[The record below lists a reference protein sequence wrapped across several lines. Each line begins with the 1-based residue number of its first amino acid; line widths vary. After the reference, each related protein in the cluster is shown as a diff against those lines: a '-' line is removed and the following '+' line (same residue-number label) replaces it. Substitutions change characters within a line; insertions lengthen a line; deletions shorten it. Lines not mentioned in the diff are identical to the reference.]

1 MAGIK
6 TFSFPVRIYF
16 EDTDSGGVVYHA
28 NYLKFMERARTEWLR
43 TLGIDQRK
51 LKLHD
56 HIMFVVHRIDIQYKF
71 PARFN
76 DDLVVRSEL
85 NRIGSSKIEFRQMI
99 YRQNEMLIDASVDVA
114 CIDSEKFKPVRI
126 PSTIKQTMESL
137 CTL

>member
-16 EDTDSGGVVYHA
+16 EDTDSGGVVYHS

-43 TLGIDQRK
+43 SVGIDQHH
-51 LKLHD
+51 LKYHAQ
-56 HIMFVVHRIDIQYKF
+56 IMFVVHRIDIQYKL

-76 DDLVVRSEL
+76 DDLVVKSEL
-85 NRIGSSKIEFRQMI
+85 LEIGSSKIEFRQMI
-99 YRQNEMLIDASVDVA
+99 YRDEEMLIDAHVDIA

-126 PSTIKQTMESL
+126 PSTVKKTMESL
-137 CTL
+137 

>member
-16 EDTDSGGVVYHA
+16 EDTDSGGVVYHS

-43 TLGIDQRK
+43 SVGIDQHH
-51 LKLHD
+51 LKYHA
-56 HIMFVVHRIDIQYKF
+56 HIMFVVHRIDIQYKL

-76 DDLVVRSEL
+76 DDLVVKSEL
-85 NRIGSSKIEFRQMI
+85 LEIGSSKIEFRQMI
-99 YRQNEMLIDASVDVA
+99 YRDEVLLIDANVDIA

-126 PSTIKQTMESL
+126 PSTVKQTMESL
-137 CTL
+137 

>member
-6 TFSFPVRIYF
+6 TFSLPVRIYF

-43 TLGIDQRK
+43 SVGIDQHH
-51 LKLHD
+51 LKYHA
-56 HIMFVVHRIDIQYKF
+56 HIMFVVHRIDIQYKL

-76 DDLVVRSEL
+76 DDLVVKSEL
-85 NRIGSSKIEFRQMI
+85 LGIGSSKIEFRQMI
-99 YRQNEMLIDASVDVA
+99 YRDEEMLIDANVDIA

-126 PSTIKQTMESL
+126 PSTVKQTMESL
-137 CTL
+137 

>member
-16 EDTDSGGVVYHA
+16 EDTDSGGVVYHS

-43 TLGIDQRK
+43 SVGIDQHH
-51 LKLHD
+51 LKYHA
-56 HIMFVVHRIDIQYKF
+56 HIMFVVHRIDIQYKL

-76 DDLVVRSEL
+76 DDLVVKSEL
-85 NRIGSSKIEFRQMI
+85 LEIGSSKIEFRQMI
-99 YRQNEMLIDASVDVA
+99 YRDEEMLIDANVDIA

-126 PSTIKQTMESL
+126 PSTVKQTMESL
-137 CTL
+137 